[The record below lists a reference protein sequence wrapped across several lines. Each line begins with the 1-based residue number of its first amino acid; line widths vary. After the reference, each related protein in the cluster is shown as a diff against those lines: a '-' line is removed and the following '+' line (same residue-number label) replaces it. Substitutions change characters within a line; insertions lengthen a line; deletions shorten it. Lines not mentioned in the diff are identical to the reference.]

1 MNHNAKHTNMRQHIT
16 FSLLWLVAA
25 VSSMA
30 QEVFTEGDF
39 SFLPTSETT
48 VSVAGCTL
56 GEGALAIIPET
67 VSSYTV
73 TAIAPQAFAGSKV
86 AAVCLPSTI
95 TEIGEEAFLN
105 CGATFINLPAS
116 ATTIGKRAFY
126 NCAALGHIDLPDGL
140 ERIEEGTFSQT
151 SIYTL
156 GNTHLQNISHIGD
169 WAFAGTSLQ
178 HFPMTDAVTYLGTG
192 AFNNCSSLQDINLS
206 ANIQSLSDSLFA
218 GCSALAHVQLPSGI
232 TSIGHRTFAGS
243 GLSDINLSLYQGSIG
258 IMAFND
264 CYGLPRLTLPAD
276 NPHCYTSEDG
286 KALYGRQDGELLSVL
301 PTVERLVIPYPAT
314 GVVEGNYPLTGLFAQ
329 LEELELP
336 HTWKADL
343 GDFQVSTLKKLTMR
357 MPTNSYA
364 NLNPPTGLPSY
375 PFNNGD
381 PCHFFV
387 FNYVT
392 DALSRN
398 SKWKSFLTT
407 VRDPETGQYYYA
419 NLHTI
424 ERPTEQLYMAEV
436 LPMYEGHKYTEED
449 LSIVWNPDWNAA
461 LERSFP
467 QYYTTED
474 IGTTHYNYKSDFRN
488 YMVSQYITPEHFED
502 FTSPDDAFI
511 QCIDGKLRLSSYFNE
526 YDYTNWYLHTNFIP
540 ATSYVPAG
548 TFSSPLSGNTSTTCQ
563 TLEANP
569 EWGLPVSEYGLFEG
583 DTETRAIKFLFAL
596 HMVPNVSYNIYAV
609 VPPCHPLSTEET
621 TYKNKLRAIFY
632 SITELPSKIGNT
644 RSDTYDITYES
655 GKADTILLFQG
666 VQAITDVHNVLE
678 MESMAK
684 SSDIKNN
691 GYSHAIP
698 LIGILCEPQTE
709 LDWYDALDGIKK
721 EHVTIVRRFDLQ
733 GRHLTSPQ
741 PGINILLMS
750 DGSIRKVLIR

>member
-1 MNHNAKHTNMRQHIT
+1 MNHNAKHTNMRQYIT

-30 QEVFTEGDF
+30 QEAFTEGDF

-105 CGATFINLPAS
+105 CGATFIHLPAS

-126 NCAALGHIDLPDGL
+126 NCAAMGHIDLPDGL

-178 HFPMTDAVTYLGTG
+178 HFPMTDAVTYLGKG
-192 AFNNCSSLQDINLS
+192 AFNNCSNLQDINLS
-206 ANIQSLSDSLFA
+206 Q
-218 GCSALAHVQLPSGI
+218 
-232 TSIGHRTFAGS
+232 
-243 GLSDINLSLYQGSIG
+243 YQGSIG
-258 IMAFND
+258 SMAFNG
-264 CYGLPRLTLPAD
+264 CYSLPRLTLPAD
-276 NPHCYTSEDG
+276 NPYCYTSEDG
-286 KALYGRQDGELLSVL
+286 KTLYGRQDGELLSVL

-336 HTWKADL
+336 HTWNADL
-343 GDFQVSTLKKLTMR
+343 GDCQVSTLRELTMR
-357 MPTNSYA
+357 MPTSSYA
-364 NLNPPTGLPSY
+364 NLNPPTGLPY
-375 PFNNGD
+375 NNGD
-381 PCHFFV
+381 TCHFYV
-387 FNYVT
+387 FNYAT
-392 DALSRN
+392 DFIYRYTQWNNCLNRVRN
-398 SKWKSFLTT
+398 
-407 VRDPETGQYYYA
+407 PETGNYYYA

-436 LPMYEGHKYTEED
+436 LPMYDGFKYSEEN
-449 LSIVWNPDWNAA
+449 LSIVWNPDWNAT

-474 IGTTHYNYKSDFRN
+474 IGTTSYNYKSEFRN
-488 YMVSQYITPEHFED
+488 YMVSQYLNPERFAD
-502 FTSPDDAFI
+502 TTSPDDAII
-511 QCIDGKLRLSSYFNE
+511 QCIDGKLRFSSYFNA
-526 YDYTNWYLHTNFIP
+526 YDYANWYLHTNFIP
-540 ATSYVPAG
+540 GTNYVPTG
-548 TFSSPLSGNTSTTCQ
+548 TFNQSDLRGNAYTTCQ

-569 EWGLPVSEYGLFEG
+569 EWGLPVSEYGLFTNG
-583 DTETRAIKFLFAL
+583 TGRPQFSFAL
-596 HMVPNVSYNIYAV
+596 RMVPNVSYNIYAI

-621 TYKNKLRAIFY
+621 AYKNKLQAYFF
-632 SITELPSKIGNT
+632 SIANLPAKMGKIK
-644 RSDTYDITYES
+644 SETYDIAYES
-655 GKADTILLFQG
+655 GKADTILLFQD
-666 VQAITDVHNVLE
+666 VQAITDVYNVLK
-678 MESMAK
+678 MESAAK
-684 SSDIKNN
+684 SSDINDN
-691 GYSHAIP
+691 GYIHAIP

-721 EHVTIVRRFDLQ
+721 EHVTIVSRHDLQ
-733 GRHLTSPQ
+733 GRHLASPQ

-750 DGSIRKVLIR
+750 DGSVRKVLIK

>member
-30 QEVFTEGDF
+30 QEAFTEGDF
-39 SFLPTSETT
+39 SFLPIGETT

-105 CGATFINLPAS
+105 CGATFIHLPAC

-178 HFPMTDAVTYLGTG
+178 HFPMTDAVTYLGKG
-192 AFNNCSSLQDINLS
+192 AFNNCSNLQDINLS
-206 ANIQSLSDSLFA
+206 Q
-218 GCSALAHVQLPSGI
+218 
-232 TSIGHRTFAGS
+232 
-243 GLSDINLSLYQGSIG
+243 YQGSIG
-258 IMAFND
+258 SMAFNG
-264 CYGLPRLTLPAD
+264 CYSLPRLTLPAD
-276 NPHCYTSEDG
+276 NPYCYTSEDG

-314 GVVEGNYPLTGLFAQ
+314 GVVEGNYPLTGWFGQ
-329 LEELELP
+329 LGELELP

-343 GDFQVSTLKKLTMR
+343 GDCQVSTLKKLTMR

-375 PFNNGD
+375 NDGYYYNSD
-381 PCHFFV
+381 TCHFYV
-387 FNYVT
+387 FNYAT
-392 DALSRN
+392 DALLGI
-398 SKWKSFLTT
+398 SKWKNCLNR

-436 LPMYEGHKYTEED
+436 LPMYDGFKYSEEN
-449 LSIVWNPDWNAA
+449 LSIVWNPDWNTA

-474 IGTTHYNYKSDFRN
+474 VGTTNYNYKSEFRN
-488 YMVSQYITPEHFED
+488 HMVSQYLTPEHFENII
-502 FTSPDDAFI
+502 SPDDAII

-540 ATSYVPAG
+540 GTSYLPAG

-721 EHVTIVRRFDLQ
+721 EHVTIVSRHDLQ
-733 GRHLTSPQ
+733 GRHLASPQ

-750 DGSIRKVLIR
+750 DGSVRKVLIK